1 MCSGTGFAT
10 LRMVEK
16 PVLFLSFAA
25 GCTDSPP
32 FHLREKM
39 IKYNKSDKI
48 RKQMICYTNKGQDVQ
63 L

>member
-1 MCSGTGFAT
+1 MRQDRSVCRAG
-10 LRMVEK
+10 
-16 PVLFLSFAA
+16 LSAVP
-25 GCTDSPP
+25 TPP